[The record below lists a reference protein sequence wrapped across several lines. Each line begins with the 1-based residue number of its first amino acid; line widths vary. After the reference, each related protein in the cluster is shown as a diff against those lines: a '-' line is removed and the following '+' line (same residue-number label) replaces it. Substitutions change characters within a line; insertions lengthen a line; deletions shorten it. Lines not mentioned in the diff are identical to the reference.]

1 MRKPNEKKNDSLTAE
16 CLEQAAK
23 TAEAF
28 GLFVSSVPGRLVHR
42 YATGEII
49 GGRRAPYQP
58 SKLPGGTTNFLD
70 RGAGIVSW
78 DEKKIVALPHD
89 ELTRGAKRAYCRHIR
104 DGSLKLR
111 NKDEWIEQHAEA
123 LLAERRGARQ
133 ATKAPKTETQPGS

>member
-1 MRKPNEKKNDSLTAE
+1 MRNKKQDSLADE
-16 CLEQAAK
+16 CVTQATK

-49 GGRRAPYQP
+49 GGRRAPHRP

-70 RGAGIVSW
+70 RGTGTVTW
-78 DEKKIVALPHD
+78 DETTIVGLTHD
-89 ELTRGAKRAYCRHIR
+89 ELTRGAMRAYGRHVR

-111 NKDEWIEQHAEA
+111 DKAEWIAQHAEA
-123 LLAERRGARQ
+123 LLAERRHARQ
-133 ATKAPKTETQPGS
+133 ATMSSQTETQLGS